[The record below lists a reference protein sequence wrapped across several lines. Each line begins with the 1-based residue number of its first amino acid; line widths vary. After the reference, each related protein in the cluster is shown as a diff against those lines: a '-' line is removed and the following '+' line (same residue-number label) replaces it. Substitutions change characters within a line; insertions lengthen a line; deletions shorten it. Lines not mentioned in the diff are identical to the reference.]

1 MAEPTW
7 TPVTPASPGEHL
19 VTCVQAGVVTS
30 TAGNECVRWV
40 FELPGGVRL
49 AWTTVRRRR
58 ETGIAARALGLKYPP
73 LRLAA
78 AAASPPSRTA
88 RSSASRAPA
97 LCSKPPPWCNSSTPA

>member
-1 MAEPTW
+1 
-7 TPVTPASPGEHL
+7 VTPASPGEHL

-73 LRLAA
+73 LRLADA
-78 AAASPPSRTA
+78 IGRRCRITAKQDGAFLSIESA
-88 RSSASRAPA
+88 RSV
-97 LCSKPPPWCNSSTPA
+97 